1 MDFEAAIQRHAEWKT
16 KFRSAIAQH
25 QALDPVIIS
34 KDNYCEL
41 GKWLHREGKTK
52 FGNLS
57 SHADCVSIHAAFHAE
72 AGKVAQTINAK
83 NYVEAESM
91 LESGTTYTNAADKI
105 AAAIM
110 KLKNDAKL

>member
-41 GKWLHREGKTK
+41 GKWLHGKGKTN

-83 NYVEAESM
+83 NYIEAESM

-105 AAAIM
+105 ADAIM